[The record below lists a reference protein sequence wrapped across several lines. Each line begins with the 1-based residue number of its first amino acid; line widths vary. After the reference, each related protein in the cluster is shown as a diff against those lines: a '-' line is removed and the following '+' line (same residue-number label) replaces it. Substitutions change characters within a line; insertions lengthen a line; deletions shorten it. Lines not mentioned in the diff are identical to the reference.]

1 MRADNSNGIFTC
13 NLENFAQM
21 LLTTNANLAYQKLS
35 AYGLI
40 SERVMTSEI
49 REIPLIEKSKNVL
62 LGDKEAEMK
71 YTCED
76 RKKKIMKNPFKQK
89 LKLQLGL

>member
-1 MRADNSNGIFTC
+1 MRADNSNGIFSC
-13 NLENFAQM
+13 NLEDFAQM
-21 LLTTNANLAYQKLS
+21 LLKTNANLAYQKLS

-40 SERVMTSEI
+40 NERVMVREI
-49 REIPLIEKSKNVL
+49 REIPLIEKSKDVL

-71 YTCED
+71 YPCEE